1 MFKPFLKIML
11 PNWRWFNEEWMR
23 DFAGPKYVMFYDKLK
38 KDLKGEMRRLMKFL
52 DAKYNE
58 MDFNC
63 MLKNYEGHAH
73 RTSTQKVNSLQY
85 FSSEQF
91 STTEE
96 DILFIENMAAK
107 INGEYHKIERTM

>member
-1 MFKPFLKIML
+1 
-11 PNWRWFNEEWMR
+11 
-23 DFAGPKYVMFYDKLK
+23 
-38 KDLKGEMRRLMKFL
+38 MKFL

-63 MLKNYEGHAH
+63 MLKNYEGDAH

-96 DILFIENMAAK
+96 DIFCNL
-107 INGEYHKIERTM
+107 Y

>member
-1 MFKPFLKIML
+1 VPRTVRQTL
-11 PNWRWFNEEWMR
+11 
-23 DFAGPKYVMFYDKLK
+23 PKYVMFYDKLK

-85 FSSEQF
+85 FSSEGLNI
-91 STTEE
+91 ST
-96 DILFIENMAAK
+96 I
-107 INGEYHKIERTM
+107 

>member
-1 MFKPFLKIML
+1 MFKPFLKSML

-23 DFAGPKYVMFYDKLK
+23 DFTGPKYVMFYDKLN